1 MPAQLMAV
9 PNISCGRDPA
19 VIEAVGR
26 AYRDAGALLLDTHTD
41 VDHDRSVHTLAA
53 PQGVLAGAVAA
64 GARLAAELIDISAN
78 TGVHPHVGAL
88 DIAPVVHLDDAR
100 RGAAVAEALVLG
112 GLIGDAVG
120 IPVLLYGEMASGRKR
135 SEIRSGGLEELS
147 RLIGSGELQVDFGP
161 GRIDPRTGVTMVGSR
176 GPMVAFNLVMDGSV
190 TLERARE
197 VAAAVREGGA
207 NGLPGVRAL
216 GLELDQQGL
225 VQVSANLER
234 PWQAGIAE
242 LHSAVS
248 ALAPVSHGELVGL
261 APRSVLERAL
271 AVVAIPGAD
280 PDLHSIEGCLR
291 FHGVTG

>member
-1 MPAQLMAV
+1 MSV
-9 PNISCGRDPA
+9 PNISCGSDPA
-19 VIEAVGR
+19 VIEAVGL
-26 AYRDAGALLLDTHTD
+26 AYEQAGALLLDTHAD

-53 PQGVLAGAVAA
+53 PQGVLAEAVAA
-64 GARLAAELIDISAN
+64 GARVAAELIDISAN
-78 TGVHPHVGAL
+78 SGVHPHVGAL
-88 DIAPVVHLDDAR
+88 DVAPVVHLDDSK

-112 GLIGDAVG
+112 ALLGDTLG

-135 SEIRSGGLEELS
+135 SEIRAGGLGGLS
-147 RLIGSGELQVDFGP
+147 RQIGSGSVQVDFGP

-176 GPMVAFNLVMDGSV
+176 GPMVAFNLIMDGSV
-190 TLERARE
+190 TIERARE
-197 VAAAVREGGA
+197 VAANVREGGP

-216 GLELDQQGL
+216 GLELVQQGV

-234 PWQAGIAE
+234 PLEVGIAE
-242 LHSAVS
+242 IHSAVS

-261 APRSVLERAL
+261 APRAVIDRARD
-271 AVVAIPGAD
+271 VVPIPGLD